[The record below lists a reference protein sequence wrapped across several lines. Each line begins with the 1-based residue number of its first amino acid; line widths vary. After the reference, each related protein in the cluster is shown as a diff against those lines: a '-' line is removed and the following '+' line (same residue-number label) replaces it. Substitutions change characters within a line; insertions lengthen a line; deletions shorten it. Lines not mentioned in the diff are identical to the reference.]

1 MKRIFIAIKVDPG
14 QSLMRIYSSLRSL
27 LGSEKIK
34 WTDPANIHLT
44 LAFLGDTAD
53 DLISVAGI
61 ILKQKC
67 AGFGDFKFNLNGAGV
82 FKNYRDPRV
91 IWIGIEPNENLIQLN
106 DRILTG
112 LKDAGFKLEDRQFR
126 PHITLGRIK
135 SIKNPDALRSA
146 LGEYQESQIQEVHVK
161 EVILYES
168 ILKPT
173 GPVYK
178 PIGNF
183 SLSPPP
189 ALPHSQTFSS

>member
-14 QSLMRIYSSLRSL
+14 QSLMRIHSSLRSQ
-27 LGSEKIK
+27 LGSEKIN

-67 AGFGDFKFNLNGAGV
+67 TGFGDFKFNLNGAGV

-91 IWIGIEPNENLIQLN
+91 IWIGIDTNEKLTQLN
-106 DRILTG
+106 DRILSG

-135 SIKNPDALRSA
+135 SLKNPDALRSA
-146 LGEYQESQIQEVHVK
+146 LEEYQNSQIQEVHVK

-178 PIGNF
+178 SIGRF
-183 SLSPPP
+183 SLN
-189 ALPHSQTFSS
+189 TFPLKDSDNSI